1 MLAIIVI
8 GYCLFGIG
16 FAVITEER
24 AEALGYD
31 HLKMWFWFGFF
42 GLFIALIAVHLQ
54 DENKSERQNG
64 IFTISCLVL
73 FGIAL
78 ILSFYKLLVNPIGFK
93 KNYKALGSFNEEKLT
108 FLEDVGRAFYQ
119 ADWYLFKV
127 DDPKMRNKYGYTV
140 EFDYNEDYKIVFD
153 PRCAEEPSDWNK
165 VNFKKDSLDWYIAS
179 SFWVHNGSDRFYIIE
194 KKPKEGREDVLSI
207 DIITDGGIGDDLRYK
222 VWLNPSYGR
231 KLIDYIIENRTS
243 EAVILY

>member
-1 MLAIIVI
+1 
-8 GYCLFGIG
+8 
-16 FAVITEER
+16 
-24 AEALGYD
+24 
-31 HLKMWFWFGFF
+31 MWFWFGFF

-54 DENKSERQNG
+54 DENKSEKKNG

-73 FGIAL
+73 FGIAF
-78 ILSFYKLLVNPIGFK
+78 IFTFYKFVYSPYGYTK
-93 KNYKALGSFNEEKLT
+93 KYKSLGSVNEEKLT
-108 FLEDVGRAFYQ
+108 FLKDVSDAFTP
-119 ADWYLFKV
+119 DNWYLFMV
-127 DDPKMRNKYGYTV
+127 NNPEWLNKRGCTI

-179 SFWVHNGSDRFYIIE
+179 SFRFYSGCNEFYIIE

-207 DIITDGGIGDDLRYK
+207 EIVPQAFYWNDELAYR

-243 EAVILY
+243 EAMILY